1 MMLYWVIGG
10 IISLKAYVVLNLYVR
25 SRILNSKYKDEQRR
39 KLHLYFIWIL
49 PFLGPWMIVGF
60 WKTPKVSKLNI
71 HIKSKK
77 RAYSNGNH
85 ASGGLAGE
93 GGGDF

>member
-1 MMLYWVIGG
+1 MI
-10 IISLKAYVVLNLYVR
+10 
-25 SRILNSKYKDEQRR
+25 
-39 KLHLYFIWIL
+39 

-60 WKTPKVSKLNI
+60 WKTPQVSKLDI

-85 ASGGLAGE
+85 ASGGPAGE